1 MRLIMHRSGCHLG
14 GKCMQ
19 VINWNTFKWVFFV
32 FSFAFFLCSVD
43 TSFFVVRSVAVTLWP
58 KVFHFGSA
66 SFRTLKK
73 AWLIS
78 VLLPLPTPHHQ
89 NFVKCSL
96 YRWDRG
102 WGPVE
107 EFSSTGLDK
116 QPQEL
121 MELLSEVVFFF
132 FFQSLDLQHFDL
144 HTNNNYCSVCQY
156 TWVHLD
162 QAWANY
168 GQEAICAT
176 LGFLIWPAQLEEMV
190 LTLSKS

>member
-43 TSFFVVRSVAVTLWP
+43 TSFFVVRSLAVTLWP

-66 SFRTLKK
+66 SFHTLKK
-73 AWLIS
+73 KAWSIS
-78 VLLPLPTPHHQ
+78 VLLPPPIPHHQ

-121 MELLSEVVFFF
+121 MELFSEVVFFF
-132 FFQSLDLQHFDL
+132 FPWALTCNILTFTLI
-144 HTNNNYCSVCQY
+144 TTTAVC
-156 TWVHLD
+156 
-162 QAWANY
+162 ANTP
-168 GQEAICAT
+168 ESI
-176 LGFLIWPAQLEEMV
+176 
-190 LTLSKS
+190 